1 MSKCQAQKIQ
11 IPRDSDLLQL
21 YGQLRNKP
29 ILHLSALSS
38 KSYLHSLWDQILSW
52 EQLYLRTFQLW
63 AWILALVLS
72 NTWDSVNI
80 QTTKINTSLQ
90 AKVKAK
96 SQVQR
101 TSPRFPYFIVNPRN
115 HLDYQELQGN
125 AVPLYIPSGTNLN
138 QLSAK
143 SNQEKRMSC
152 QIKLLDTIDSHLVWY
167 HYTSDVNAFT
177 HVKLQNFHKLKPF
190 HLIIEVYKN
199 LSI

>member
-11 IPRDSDLLQL
+11 IPRDSDLLQF

-90 AKVKAK
+90 AKVKAM

-101 TSPRFPYFIVNPRN
+101 TSPRN
-115 HLDYQELQGN
+115 QGTQ
-125 AVPLYIPSGTNLN
+125 GTILI
-138 QLSAK
+138 
-143 SNQEKRMSC
+143 
-152 QIKLLDTIDSHLVWY
+152 IKNCRVMQSLFAYPKEPTLINY
-167 HYTSDVNAFT
+167 
-177 HVKLQNFHKLKPF
+177 LQNQTRKRECHAKLSCLTLLT
-190 HLIIEVYKN
+190 HI
-199 LSI
+199 